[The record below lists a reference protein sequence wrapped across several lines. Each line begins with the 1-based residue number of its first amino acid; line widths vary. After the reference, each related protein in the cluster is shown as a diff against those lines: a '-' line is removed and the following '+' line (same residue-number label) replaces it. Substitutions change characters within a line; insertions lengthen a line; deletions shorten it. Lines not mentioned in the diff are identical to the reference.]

1 MKLLCK
7 FLFLLFPLLIFS
19 QKPTYPAP
27 MIAVDSLYRED
38 QFYFGA
44 TYNSLYN
51 TPEGVSQNKF
61 SSGFTGGFL
70 RDMPINKKR
79 TLAIAPGIGLSYN
92 KIFQNLLITETDGVY
107 TYAAIPSDVNYTKDK
122 LEQMSIDIPI
132 ELRWRNSTPES
143 TKFWRIYTGF
153 KFSYLLYNKYV
164 YEYNGTRT
172 VIYNNPDINDIQL
185 GAYLTVG
192 YNTWNFYTFYGFTP
206 IFGDSAQINGEPVGF
221 NILSLGLMFYIL

>member
-1 MKLLCK
+1 MKLLFK
-7 FLFLLFPLLIFS
+7 FLFLLFPLVIFS
-19 QKPTYPAP
+19 QETKYPPP

-51 TPEGVSQNKF
+51 APEGVSQTKF
-61 SSGFTGGFL
+61 SSGFTLGFL

-79 TLAIAPGIGLSYN
+79 TLAIAPGIGFSYN
-92 KIFQNLLITETDGVY
+92 KIFQNLLITETDGTY
-107 TYAAIPSDVNYTKDK
+107 TYAAIPSDVSYTKDK
-122 LEQMSIDIPI
+122 LEELSIDVPI
-132 ELRWRNSTPES
+132 EFRWRNSTPES
-143 TKFWRIYTGF
+143 TKFWRIYSGF

-164 YEYNGTRT
+164 YEYNGQKT
-172 VIYNNPDINDIQL
+172 VIENNPDINKIQL

-206 IFGDSAQINGEPVGF
+206 IFDDSAQINGENVGF